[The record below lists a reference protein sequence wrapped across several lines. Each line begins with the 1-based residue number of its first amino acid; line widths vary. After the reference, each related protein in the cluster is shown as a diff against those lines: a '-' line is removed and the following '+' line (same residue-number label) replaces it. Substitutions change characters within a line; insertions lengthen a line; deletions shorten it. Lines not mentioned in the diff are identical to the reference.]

1 MSNST
6 MKASG
11 KLEKGIIAT
20 PGESFL
26 KGVKQ
31 PSSLKQKYA
40 PLGNSD
46 TQEFQKAEARTGL
59 NKVDSYDYGFDKM
72 PI

>member
-6 MKASG
+6 LKASG

-20 PGESFL
+20 PSVSFFNQS
-26 KGVKQ
+26 KQ
-31 PSSLKQKYA
+31 PLRLHQKHVIRGT
-40 PLGNSD
+40 LDKDG
-46 TQEFQKAEARTGL
+46 TGTEVKKADL
-59 NKVDSYDYGFDKM
+59 YDYGFDKM